1 MKNYEL
7 NQYIERIKIESNS
20 HKFLKEDF
28 IKQLITTFK
37 KDYFKE
43 SYLKTIK
50 KPLEI
55 ALQFYKDFNPLYY
68 EMLINAI
75 NNQEIIINSN
85 IEKSDTDTE
94 NKKIYIKPSENDSDL
109 FMMVHEFAHYIDLN
123 CNPPIIP
130 NEYSFLCEVFS
141 LYMEKQ
147 LELWLDNQK
156 YEKLIKTRKNNR
168 MYFESKML
176 TAIEYQLMYE
186 RLWKETGK
194 IELSNLDID
203 KVKWIMRY
211 DYDQKDG
218 LVNYLLRYPLANIL
232 SDYLINNSLVE
243 KDQDISKIC
252 LATDL
257 YKVLEYFKN
266 EK

>member
-1 MKNYEL
+1 
-7 NQYIERIKIESNS
+7 
-20 HKFLKEDF
+20 
-28 IKQLITTFK
+28 
-37 KDYFKE
+37 
-43 SYLKTIK
+43 
-50 KPLEI
+50 
-55 ALQFYKDFNPLYY
+55 
-68 EMLINAI
+68 
-75 NNQEIIINSN
+75 
-85 IEKSDTDTE
+85 
-94 NKKIYIKPSENDSDL
+94 
-109 FMMVHEFAHYIDLN
+109 
-123 CNPPIIP
+123 
-130 NEYSFLCEVFS
+130 
-141 LYMEKQ
+141 
-147 LELWLDNQK
+147 
-156 YEKLIKTRKNNR
+156 